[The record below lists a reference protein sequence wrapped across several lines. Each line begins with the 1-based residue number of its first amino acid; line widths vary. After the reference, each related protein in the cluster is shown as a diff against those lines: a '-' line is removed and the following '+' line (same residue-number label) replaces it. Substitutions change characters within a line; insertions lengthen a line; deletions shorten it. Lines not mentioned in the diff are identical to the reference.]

1 MPDPDG
7 PAPRRGDG
15 VRAILPALRDQASV
29 RRQAAVQPST
39 LRGRPCHHFT
49 LSSVPHRHDRG
60 YSSVG
65 TSVGTGP
72 ERSHP
77 ARRPVSAF
85 SAPTHNRADILPRV
99 YQSLLRQSFQSFEW
113 LVIDNASSDDTT
125 EVVAGLGRSAP
136 FPIRYLHNAENIGFH
151 GSWKRALDESQG
163 EFFLYVRS
171 ADEIL
176 PIALERLKWHWD
188 SIPDEQRG
196 RYSAVS
202 GLATDE
208 HGKLHGTRFP
218 KDVFDSDSLEIRYRY
233 KVEGEKFGFQ
243 RTDVLRE
250 VGIPDIPRFIGS
262 IPPSIV
268 WRAIARQYRTRYVN
282 EVLRIYWQDQ
292 PVTLSRPREP
302 WVNAPGRLLSAAD
315 TLDHDLG
322 WLHLAP
328 IAIFRD
334 AVAFVTSSL
343 HVGRA
348 SRASGNS
355 SRACSRACCGSQ
367 RCRQEPSST
376 WPRPNGP
383 SWRDICPSP

>member
-1 MPDPDG
+1 MSSTSASSPGASPWRVAIPAMPHIRRATKWRAQSGYVPNVEEELWLPDPDG
-7 PAPRRGDG
+7 PSPRRGDG

-29 RRQAAVQPST
+29 RRQAAVRALDASRAAMSPFHAVQCSTPPRSRVFECREHPLARALSDHIRRGDPS
-39 LRGRPCHHFT
+39 
-49 LSSVPHRHDRG
+49 
-60 YSSVG
+60 
-65 TSVGTGP
+65 
-72 ERSHP
+72 
-77 ARRPVSAF
+77 SAF

-125 EVVAGLGRSAP
+125 EVVAGWARSAP

-233 KVEGEKFGFQ
+233 KVEGG
-243 RTDVLRE
+243 E
-250 VGIPDIPRFIGS
+250 VRVPANRCPARGRYPGHSRLHRLDPPVDCVEGHCEAIPDEI
-262 IPPSIV
+262 
-268 WRAIARQYRTRYVN
+268 RQ
-282 EVLRIYWQDQ
+282 
-292 PVTLSRPREP
+292 
-302 WVNAPGRLLSAAD
+302 
-315 TLDHDLG
+315 
-322 WLHLAP
+322 
-328 IAIFRD
+328 
-334 AVAFVTSSL
+334 
-343 HVGRA
+343 
-348 SRASGNS
+348 
-355 SRACSRACCGSQ
+355 
-367 RCRQEPSST
+367 
-376 WPRPNGP
+376 
-383 SWRDICPSP
+383 

>member
-1 MPDPDG
+1 MSG
-7 PAPRRGDG
+7 A
-15 VRAILPALRDQASV
+15 
-29 RRQAAVQPST
+29 
-39 LRGRPCHHFT
+39 
-49 LSSVPHRHDRG
+49 
-60 YSSVG
+60 
-65 TSVGTGP
+65 SVGTGP
-72 ERSHP
+72 ERSPP
-77 ARRPVSAF
+77 ARRPVF
-85 SAPTHNRADILPRV
+85 SIFTPTHNRADILPRV
-99 YQSLLRQSFQSFEW
+99 YQSLLGQSFQSFEW

-125 EVVAGLGRSAP
+125 EVVAGWASSAP

-202 GLATDE
+202 GLAIDE

-250 VGIPDIPRFIGS
+250 VGIPDIPGFIGS

-343 HVGRA
+343 HVGRGIKCQWKQLTSVQ
-348 SRASGNS
+348 SRLLWAAALPAGTFFYL
-355 SRACSRACCGSQ
+355 AQAK
-367 RCRQEPSST
+367 
-376 WPRPNGP
+376 WPFLAR
-383 SWRDICPSP
+383 RLPSP